1 MSDKSII
8 VTINPKNGS
17 TRVEANNFHG
27 VGCAAVVEAFSTA
40 LGTTTSEG
48 LKNEIWE
55 EDQCAVVTNTL

>member
-55 EDQCAVVTNTL
+55 EDQCATVTNTL

>member
-40 LGTTTSEG
+40 LGTVTSEG
-48 LKNEIWE
+48 LKNEIYE
-55 EDQCAVVTNTL
+55 EDQCATVTNTL